1 MALATLYNVP
11 SSANELNVF
20 SFSNQNEHVKIAAA
34 FQLQVSVTT
43 PQFVLDPIPLN
54 DMGVWLQQHQVLHNI
69 MNGLLGTNSNDL
81 TDVNFRDPSQLSEW
95 IWLHAQEHY
104 QAADILRLQ

>member
-11 SSANELNVF
+11 TDLNSMNIF
-20 SFSNQNEHVKIAAA
+20 SFSNMDEHNKIAAA
-34 FQLQVSVTT
+34 ILLKYNIPVPS
-43 PQFVLDPIPLN
+43 FVLDPIPLY

-69 MNGLLGTNSNDL
+69 MNSVAGSNSNDL
-81 TDVNFRDPSQLSEW
+81 TDVNFKDKNQLAEW

-104 QAADILRLQ
+104 QVADFLELT

>member
-11 SSANELNVF
+11 SSSNELNVF
-20 SFSNQNEHVKIAAA
+20 SFSNQDEHSKIAASILS
-34 FQLQVSVTT
+34 QYSITVPS
-43 PQFVLDPIPLN
+43 FVLDPIPIN

-69 MNGLLGTNSNDL
+69 MNGVLGTNSDDL
-81 TDVNFRDPSQLSEW
+81 TNVNFKDQSQLSEW

-104 QAADILRLQ
+104 QAANLLHLP

>member
-11 SSANELNVF
+11 SNGNEMNVF
-20 SFSNQNEHVKIAAA
+20 SFSNRDEHNKIAASFLA
-34 FQLQVSVTT
+34 NYGVTV
-43 PQFVLDPIPLN
+43 PDFVLDPIPLF

-69 MNGLLGTNSNDL
+69 MNGVLGTNSNDL

-104 QAADILRLQ
+104 QAGNLLSLP

>member
-11 SSANELNVF
+11 GTVNELNIF
-20 SFSNQNEHVKIAAA
+20 SFSNMDEHNKIAAA
-34 FQLQVSVTT
+34 IASKYSISV
-43 PQFVLDPIPLN
+43 PSFVLDPIPLN

-69 MNGLLGTNSNDL
+69 MNGVLGTNSDDL
-81 TDVNFRDPSQLSEW
+81 TDINFRDPNQLSQW

-104 QAADILRLQ
+104 QTGALLHLQ